1 MISQYL
7 LSKLII
13 MKYFILCQQ
22 KGNQKSI
29 INIFNGK
36 IDIEQKSDL
45 EIISCSSISDL
56 NKKAKAIDLNWESK
70 FRISFFKQA

>member
-1 MISQYL
+1 
-7 LSKLII
+7 